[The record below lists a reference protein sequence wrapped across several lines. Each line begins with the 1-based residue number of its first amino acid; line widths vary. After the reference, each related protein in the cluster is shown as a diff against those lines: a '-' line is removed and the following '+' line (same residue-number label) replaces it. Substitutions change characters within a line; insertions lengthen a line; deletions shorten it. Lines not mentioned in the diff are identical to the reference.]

1 MHQQLPNDI
10 LPTWNIRN
18 AGLVGGKST
27 LNYWVESSIT
37 VIHLALNGNGIRSS
51 YMSVAGAVC
60 PALAL
65 KVIDKLGLIYRTDS
79 CGLQDELM

>member
-1 MHQQLPNDI
+1 M
-10 LPTWNIRN
+10 
-18 AGLVGGKST
+18 
-27 LNYWVESSIT
+27 ESSIT

-51 YMSVAGAVC
+51 YKSVAGAVC

-65 KVIDKLGLIYRTDS
+65 TVIDKLGLIYRTDS